1 MSILNVEGI
10 TLDFGG
16 RIILKDASFRLL
28 PGEHVGLVGS
38 NGEGKSTFVDIII
51 GKRDPD
57 LGKVSWAKNTKIG
70 YLDQYTTLTKGKTIM
85 EVLKEA
91 FEELYKLDERLNYL
105 YEHMGEMEEDELNKA
120 LEESGEIQH
129 TLDTFDFY
137 GIEGKIIELANG
149 LGLMELGLDKDVS
162 QLSGGQRSKVLLTK
176 LLLSKPDILV
186 LDEPTNFLDEDQVA
200 WLTTFL
206 QEYEQAF
213 IVVSHDIEFLNK
225 IVNVVLHLEWGTLT
239 RYKGDYNHFL
249 EMYEIEK
256 RNLEQAYERQQKEIA
271 KLQDFIAR
279 NKARIATSN
288 LAKSRQKVLDKMDVI
303 SLKAEKSKPTF
314 EFKEARTPG
323 KIIFKATNLVLG
335 YDEALTKPLNFEFL
349 RNQKIGLKGVN
360 GIGKS
365 TLLKTLLGI
374 ISPYE
379 GRVDKDPYLEVGYFE
394 QEDYG
399 NNKTAIND
407 LYDAYPSLNQNEV
420 RNLLARCGL
429 SNEQM
434 MTLTKVLSGGEKAKV
449 RLAKLMVDKYN
460 VLVFDEPTNHLDVL
474 AKESLKEALK
484 NFKGSVILVS
494 HDVDFYQ
501 DIVDEV
507 INIENYT
514 LKTI

>member
-51 GKRDPD
+51 GNREPD
-57 LGKVSWAKNTKIG
+57 LGKVSWAKNVKIG
-70 YLDQYTTLTKGKTIM
+70 YLDQYTTLTKGKTII

-91 FEELYKLDERLNYL
+91 FDDLYKLDARLNYL
-105 YEHMGEMEEDELNKA
+105 YEHMGEMEEKELDKA

-129 TLDTFDFY
+129 ILDTFDFY
-137 GIEGKIIELANG
+137 GIEGKIYELSQG
-149 LGLMELGLDKDVS
+149 LGLMDLGLDKDVS

-186 LDEPTNFLDEDQVA
+186 LDEPTNFLDEEQVT
-200 WLTTFL
+200 WLTQYL
-206 QEYEQAF
+206 KEYENAF
-213 IVVSHDIEFLNK
+213 IVVSHDIDFLNNV
-225 IVNVVLHLEWGTLT
+225 VNVVLHLEWGTLT
-239 RYKGDYNHFL
+239 RYKGDYTHFL

-279 NKARIATSN
+279 NKARVATSN
-288 LAKSRQKVLDKMDVI
+288 LAKSRQKVLDKMDII
-303 SLKAEKSKPTF
+303 SLKAEKIKPSF

-323 KIIFKATNLVLG
+323 KVIFKAIDLVLG
-335 YDEALTKPLNFEFL
+335 YEEPLTRLLNFEII
-349 RNQKIGLKGVN
+349 RNQKIALKGVN

-374 ISPYE
+374 IEPISGNVE
-379 GRVDKDPYLEVGYFE
+379 RDSYLEIGYFE

-399 NNKTAIND
+399 NNKTSIDD
-407 LYDAYPSLNQNEV
+407 LYDTYPSLNQNEV

-429 SNEQM
+429 NNEQM

-449 RLAKLMVDKYN
+449 RLAKLMVEKYN
-460 VLVFDEPTNHLDVL
+460 VLVLDEPTNHLDVL
-474 AKESLKEALK
+474 AKESLKEALQ
-484 NFKGSVILVS
+484 NFKGTIVLVS
-494 HDVDFYQ
+494 HEVEFYQ

-507 INIENYT
+507 INVENFT
-514 LKTI
+514 LKTL